1 MTTAPRTELKQNY
14 GNHAKSVAIESVT
27 HFTADCKY
35 VSARHPHGEL
45 LLDDTLTKLEAEF
58 GDRFVR
64 IHRNTLVARS
74 MIRSMKWSQAIKSD
88 VVIVE
93 GVAEPLRVAR
103 RQKLVVRDAMIN
115 AGGQQ

>member
-14 GNHAKSVAIESVT
+14 GNHTKSVAIEAVT

-35 VSARHPHGEL
+35 VSARYPTGEL
-45 LLDDTLTKLEAEF
+45 LLDDTLIKLEAEF
-58 GDRFVR
+58 SDRFVR

-74 MIRSMKWSQAIKSD
+74 MIRSMKWAQELQAN

-103 RQKLVVRDAMIN
+103 RLKSLVRDAIIS

>member
-14 GNHAKSVAIESVT
+14 GNHNKSVAIEAVT

-35 VSARHPHGEL
+35 VLARHPAGEL
-45 LLDDTLTKLEAEF
+45 LLDDTLIKLEAEF

-74 MIRSMKWSQAIKSD
+74 MIRSVKWAQELQAN

-103 RQKLVVRDAMIN
+103 RQKSIVRDAIIS